1 MMLYSGEWFG
11 KGTLLAIDSTRSQPL
26 RLEATVTTDDS
37 GVIVQGR
44 LDMPGFG
51 EQRLTLRAA
60 ADETGRYQIDCQL
73 GSGTFLGNAKLE
85 SEPNMGMIW
94 TEPGIE
100 PAVTASFVLF
110 EIHDKLGCRG
120 FLRSGSSTLTWEL
133 ALTTDAE
140 PVRADDDEAPAS
152 QEPDRS
158 NVVPL
163 RRR

>member
-1 MMLYSGEWFG
+1 MLLYSGEWQG

-26 RLEATVTTDDS
+26 RLVAEISSDAS
-37 GVIVQGR
+37 GLIVQGT
-44 LDMPGFG
+44 LSMPGFG
-51 EQRLTLRAA
+51 EQRLTVRSA
-60 ADETGRYQIDCQL
+60 ADDTGRYLIDLQL
-73 GSGTFLGNAKLE
+73 GSGSFMGNAKLE
-85 SEPNMGMIW
+85 SEPNMGIIW

-120 FLRSGSSTLTWEL
+120 FVRSGNSTLTWEL

-140 PVRADDDEAPAS
+140 PEAEDDDGGERKA
-152 QEPDRS
+152 PDRS
-158 NVVPL
+158 NVVLL